1 MLSSK
6 AEGLELLLSSPPSWI
21 IWTVKLHAY
30 LCMGAS
36 KVENASY
43 TNLASEEKESNCA
56 EEITA
61 LSKGEDKGKVFMG
74 QWSSL
79 HLDCKK
85 QDLWDCVFASCCG
98 AKSGNAPT
106 GLISVGHWLS

>member
-1 MLSSK
+1 
-6 AEGLELLLSSPPSWI
+6 
-21 IWTVKLHAY
+21 
-30 LCMGAS
+30 MGAS

-74 QWSSL
+74 Q
-79 HLDCKK
+79 
-85 QDLWDCVFASCCG
+85 
-98 AKSGNAPT
+98 
-106 GLISVGHWLS
+106 